1 MLRTIILEK
10 RLTPSWTYY
19 IKYSLLFCTSPNGGC
34 RFFCRRGLHEQGR
47 KMRIKDVPQD
57 DGLNKG
63 MSEITYAVDES
74 GRYAGVR
81 SLGWEPKNIVNAQA
95 WEVITDDLTAIV
107 SMVRAGKR
115 SPIAYHMAKRLMTV
129 GLLASYVRLPRW
141 RVKRHLKPSVFSR
154 LKPEILQRYADIF
167 GLTLAQIRDIPE
179 ADMPLL
185 DEDSP

>member
-1 MLRTIILEK
+1 
-10 RLTPSWTYY
+10 
-19 IKYSLLFCTSPNGGC
+19 
-34 RFFCRRGLHEQGR
+34 
-47 KMRIKDVPQD
+47 MRIKDVPQD

-74 GRYAGVR
+74 GRYVGIR

-95 WEVITDDLTAIV
+95 WDVIEDDLAAV
-107 SMVRAGKR
+107 AGLVRAGKQ
-115 SPIAYHMAKRLMTV
+115 SPLAFHMAKRLMTA

-167 GLTLAQIRDIPE
+167 GLTPAQIRDIPR

>member
-1 MLRTIILEK
+1 
-10 RLTPSWTYY
+10 
-19 IKYSLLFCTSPNGGC
+19 
-34 RFFCRRGLHEQGR
+34 
-47 KMRIKDVPQD
+47 MRIKDVPQD

-63 MSEITYAVDES
+63 MSEITYAVDEN

-95 WEVITDDLTAIV
+95 WEVITDDLTAII
-107 SMVRAGKR
+107 SMVRAGKQ

-167 GLTLAQIRDIPE
+167 GLTPAQIRDIPE
-179 ADMPLL
+179 AEMPLL